1 MYTLMVEND
10 LSINYYVL
18 DSKEEIE
25 EIVEKSY
32 DEDTYFSIA
41 LTELQIFCDWE
52 DRFDFGW

>member
-1 MYTLMVEND
+1 MFDLMVETPTRID
-10 LSINYYVL
+10 HYFA

-25 EIVEKSY
+25 DLVVKLWS
-32 DEDTYFSIA
+32 DEADFSVA